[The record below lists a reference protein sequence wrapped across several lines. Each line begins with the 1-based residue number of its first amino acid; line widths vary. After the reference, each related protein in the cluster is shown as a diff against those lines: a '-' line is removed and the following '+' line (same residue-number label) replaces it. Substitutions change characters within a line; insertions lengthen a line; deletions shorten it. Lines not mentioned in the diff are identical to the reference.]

1 MSIRSG
7 FLDAD
12 MRTEFTFAFMA
23 TAAAAVAFAYAQT
36 VTTRAFSM
44 WSSPAVKHSN
54 KRFTR
59 WPSGVL
65 N

>member
-1 MSIRSG
+1 
-7 FLDAD
+7 
-12 MRTEFTFAFMA
+12 MRNEITFAFVA
-23 TAAAAVAFAYAQT
+23 TAAAAAAFAYAQT

>member
-1 MSIRSG
+1 
-7 FLDAD
+7 
-12 MRTEFTFAFMA
+12 MRTQVTTATFA
-23 TAAAAVAFAYAQT
+23 TTAAAVAFAYAQA

-44 WSSPAVKHSN
+44 WSSPVVKHSN

>member
-1 MSIRSG
+1 MASRSG
-7 FLDAD
+7 FIVTD
-12 MRTEFTFAFMA
+12 MRTQVTTATFAT
-23 TAAAAVAFAYAQT
+23 TAVAVAFAYAQA

>member
-1 MSIRSG
+1 
-7 FLDAD
+7 
-12 MRTEFTFAFMA
+12 MRTQVTTATFAT
-23 TAAAAVAFAYAQT
+23 TAVAVAFAYAQA

-44 WSSPAVKHSN
+44 WSTPAVKHSN

>member
-1 MSIRSG
+1 
-7 FLDAD
+7 
-12 MRTEFTFAFMA
+12 MRTQVTTAFMA
-23 TAAAAVAFAYAQT
+23 TTAAAVAFAYAQT

-44 WSSPAVKHSN
+44 WSAPAVKHAN

>member
-1 MSIRSG
+1 MVP
-7 FLDAD
+7 D
-12 MRTEFTFAFMA
+12 MRNEFTTAFMA
-23 TAAAAVAFAYAQT
+23 TTAAAVAFAYATT
-36 VTTRAFSM
+36 VATRAFSM
-44 WSSPAVKHSN
+44 WSTPAVKHSN

>member
-1 MSIRSG
+1 
-7 FLDAD
+7 
-12 MRTEFTFAFMA
+12 MRNEFTTAFMA
-23 TAAAAVAFAYAQT
+23 TTAAAVAFAYATT
-36 VTTRAFSM
+36 VATRAFSM
-44 WSSPAVKHSN
+44 WSTPAVKHSN

>member
-1 MSIRSG
+1 M
-7 FLDAD
+7 DTD
-12 MRTEFTFAFMA
+12 MRTQTTTAFMA
-23 TAAAAVAFAYAQT
+23 TAAAAVAFAYAQA
-36 VTTRAFSM
+36 VATRAFSM
-44 WSSPAVKHSN
+44 WSSPVVKHSN

>member
-1 MSIRSG
+1 MG
-7 FLDAD
+7 D
-12 MRTEFTFAFMA
+12 MRNEVTTAFMA
-23 TAAAAVAFAYAQT
+23 TTAAAVAFAYAQT

-44 WSSPAVKHSN
+44 WSTPAMKHSN

-59 WPSGVL
+59 WPREVL